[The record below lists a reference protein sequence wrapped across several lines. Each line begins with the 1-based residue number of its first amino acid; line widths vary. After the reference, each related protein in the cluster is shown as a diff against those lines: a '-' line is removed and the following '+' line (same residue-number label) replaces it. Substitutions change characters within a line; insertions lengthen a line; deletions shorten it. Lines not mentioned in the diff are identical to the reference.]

1 MKRDHSIFSDDATDS
16 DDEALTL
23 SEVLQTLH
31 RKYPRL
37 DLPQY
42 MPLFE
47 KEKIVYAETI
57 LEFDREYLVQ
67 LGIAEGAVDILM
79 AGIRKVL
86 RQEKK
91 ERKRARH
98 SVLFQRGESVEI

>member
-1 MKRDHSIFSDDATDS
+1 
-16 DDEALTL
+16 
-23 SEVLQTLH
+23 
-31 RKYPRL
+31 
-37 DLPQY
+37 

-79 AGIRKVL
+79 VGVRKVL
-86 RQEKK
+86 RREKK